1 MATTLT
7 LPLADVCK
15 LLEENADRTAKRV
28 ASELEPVIAALSRK
42 LEERSNDS
50 ERVYAALMT
59 VLSGAQKV
67 QFKIAY
73 EATGHK
79 NSRQKSAP
87 TWRETAPED
96 SSDDEE
102 STPQLPKPWV
112 IKRGLVSV
120 TEGIR
125 TLGLGSEVSSPD
137 SKPFWDPT
145 GRNVSVTSHDNRKG
159 QAKFEQSSKQLT
171 PLHIMAKV
179 PKWDEPPTSSTSPGS
194 TCSALSSCGSTPPS
208 SPPSIATPSSSPPPS
223 SASSPSSPSPPTPS
237 PAARVPLSA
246 QQQSPTS
253 VKSHS
258 LTELSTASPA
268 LAPPPAPQGFPQNAI
283 QAPSVESPAARKLQ
297 DEDKT
302 AGVPSRILPALTVK
316 VQDTTPITLDT
327 GMDSVVAT
335 TPAITLNARA
345 TTQNMGGGPSVRV
358 TPVPASV
365 PAPFTANASTS
376 TATDSSRDV
385 RMDDAPAS
393 VKTVTDTTQF
403 TATDAHMDDTPASVD
418 TTYTDTTQAAAA
430 DAQMDDTPASVNTT
444 ANAIR
449 ASAAHVQQPAASSS
463 AQVTAA
469 SVSPQDTSSPT
480 ADQASQATSDAER
493 LPLNIK
499 EFKTAH
505 AAKTGPLT
513 TLNVGM
519 KRKAADGKYS
529 EWSKPTVI
537 QCDPE
542 IFDLP
547 ASEDYDNELF
557 CSIRKT
563 VRRNEKMAKTQAWFE
578 AFCPSTLEIPC
589 WASCLSHR
597 IRNHADWF
605 ENLDDGQNPT
615 LREKYKE
622 FTNLTKAC
630 GHLPDVWKFRP
641 WLEKIVLPF
650 LVTEFSPE
658 LTLIIPVSDTISAG
672 LPTANR
678 TDSLLEIFQAIAKAY
693 LRMVLLKA
701 QGPYDKMDLSRYGG
715 PTLLP
720 NDAVVNWEVL
730 EDMASS
736 IEVIQA
742 NKFGKDVQAG
752 RASLA
757 TYRSS
762 VEFAIRR
769 FGTGHA
775 SLERQIVTVRQNSA
789 ERLEDM
795 HERWSSPDA
804 YLKDAEAQ
812 HKLVSDSGVQYLQY
826 RLKLLDLSQR
836 GVLVDPA
843 LHNND
848 SIELPER
855 MRRTVFREIITR
867 LCVADDEFSA
877 INQRSIYSASSN
889 ILGEVTATALELEAG
904 ILQGVTQLAAQISLT
919 PGSISEIYAN
929 KAQMLQAR
937 LIDFPLDTLKECVLY
952 SHGDGYVPTVMTAA
966 NSSIHSAR
974 GGQTI
979 IETVPHSSSMRGQD
993 IIEPPLKRR
1002 RHHGECGD
1010 CALSGT
1016 PSFYFNDQMPSGH
1029 IDHELEVNQAL
1040 DDCYNEIWHPDS
1052 DYDSDDYDS
1061 DDYEDGGSDDGDD
1074 APAGDGDDFS
1084 DYDGDD
1090 DSEFGSDGD

>member
-1 MATTLT
+1 VRGFDDSAFGGTEGAVQDRLRGN
-7 LPLADVCK
+7 CK
-15 LLEENADRTAKRV
+15 
-28 ASELEPVIAALSRK
+28 EPSLYIHIFS
-42 LEERSNDS
+42 DI
-50 ERVYAALMT
+50 
-59 VLSGAQKV
+59 
-67 QFKIAY
+67 FKA
-73 EATGHK
+73 HK
-79 NSRQKSAP
+79 NSSQKSVP

-102 STPQLPKPWV
+102 SVPQLPKPWA
-112 IKRGLVSV
+112 IKRDLVSV

-125 TLGLGSEVSSPD
+125 TLGLGSQVSSPD
-137 SKPFWDPT
+137 LKPFWDPT

-179 PKWDEPPTSSTSPGS
+179 PRWDEPPTCSPSPGS

-208 SPPSIATPSSSPPPS
+208 FPLSIATPSSSPPPS
-223 SASSPSSPSPPTPS
+223 SASSPSSPSQPPTPS
-237 PAARVPLSA
+237 PAARPPLSA
-246 QQQSPTS
+246 QQQSQAS
-253 VKSHS
+253 VKTHS
-258 LTELSTASPA
+258 LPELSTASRPP
-268 LAPPPAPQGFPQNAI
+268 APPPAPQGFPQNAI
-283 QAPSVESPAARKLQ
+283 QAPSVESPATRKRQ
-297 DEDKT
+297 NEEKT
-302 AGVPSRILPALTVK
+302 AGAPSRILPALTFK

-327 GMDSVVAT
+327 GMDGVIAT
-335 TPAITLNARA
+335 TPVITLNSRA
-345 TTQNMGGGPSVRV
+345 TIQNMGGGPSVRV
-358 TPVPASV
+358 IPVPASA
-365 PAPFTANASTS
+365 PAPFTASASTS
-376 TATDSSRDV
+376 TATDSSRDA

-393 VKTVTDTTQF
+393 VKIDTDTTQG
-403 TATDAHMDDTPASVD
+403 TATDAQMDDTSASVD
-418 TTYTDTTQAAAA
+418 TTSPDTTQAAAA
-430 DAQMDDTPASVNTT
+430 DAQVEDTPASVNSN

-449 ASAAHVQQPAASSS
+449 APATHVQQSAASSS
-463 AQVTAA
+463 TQVTAA

-480 ADQASQATSDAER
+480 ADQASQATSDAEP

-499 EFKTAH
+499 DFKTAH
-505 AAKTGPLT
+505 AAKTGPLK

-519 KRKAADGKYS
+519 KRKVADGKYS
-529 EWSKPTVI
+529 EWIKPTVV

-547 ASEDYDNELF
+547 ASEDYDNGLF
-557 CSIRKT
+557 YSIRKT
-563 VRRNEKMAKTQAWFE
+563 VRRNEKMATTQAWFE
-578 AFCPSTLEIPC
+578 AFCPSTLEIPG

-615 LREKYKE
+615 LRENYKE
-622 FTNLTKAC
+622 FADLTEAC
-630 GHLPDVWKFRP
+630 GYLPDVWKFRP

-672 LPTANR
+672 LSTTNR
-678 TDSLLEIFQAIAKAY
+678 TDSLLKIFQAIAKAY

-720 NDAVVNWEVL
+720 KDSIVNWEVL
-730 EDMASS
+730 KDMASS

-742 NKFGKDVQAG
+742 NKFGKDAQAG
-752 RASLA
+752 RAALA
-757 TYRSS
+757 TYSSS

-795 HERWSSPDA
+795 HERWSSSET
-804 YLKDAEAQ
+804 YLKDAKAQ

-848 SIELPER
+848 SIELPEK

-877 INQRSIYSASSN
+877 VNQRSIYSASSN
-889 ILGEVTATALELEAG
+889 ILGEVTATALKLEAG
-904 ILQGVTQLAAQISLT
+904 ILKSVTQLAAQISLT

-937 LIDFPLDTLKECVLY
+937 LIDFPLDTLKEFVLY

-966 NSSIHSAR
+966 NSGINSAKD
-974 GGQTI
+974 GQTI
-979 IETVPHSSSMRGQD
+979 IEEVPHFSSLRGQD

-1002 RHHGECGD
+1002 RHHGERGD
-1010 CALSGT
+1010 CALGGT
-1016 PSFYFNDQMPSGH
+1016 PLFYFNDQVPSGH

-1040 DDCYNEIWHPDS
+1040 EDCYNAIWHPDS
-1052 DYDSDDYDS
+1052 DFDS
-1061 DDYEDGGSDDGDD
+1061 DDYEEGGSDEGDD
-1074 APAGDGDDFS
+1074 APDDDGDDFS
-1084 DYDGDD
+1084 DYGGDD
-1090 DSEFGSDGD
+1090 DSEFDSDGD